1 MQSEQQYVTAPWR
14 NKLHEVIFESDTKA
28 GRLFDIVLLLFIL
41 LSVAAVMLES
51 VDEFRLKYGTQL
63 LYFEWFF
70 TIVFT
75 IEYILRLV
83 SVIRPRAY
91 ALSFFGII
99 DLLSILPLYLGLFLS
114 GTQGLL
120 VIRAL
125 RLLRVFRVLKLGQ
138 YMSES
143 EIIAASLKASR
154 RKIFVFL
161 FTVII
166 LVTIIGA
173 VMYLVEGA
181 SNPGFS
187 SIPLAI
193 YWSIVTLT
201 TVGFGDITPNTAF
214 GQFLS
219 AVVMI
224 IGYAVIAVPTGIVTA
239 EFAANHAKEKSSNSQ
254 ACRYCGEDRHAAD
267 ANFCKR
273 CGHHL
278 NPPTAEKPLDFTT

>member
-1 MQSEQQYVTAPWR
+1 MQNEKQYVTAAWR
-14 NKLHEVIFESDTKA
+14 NKLHEIIFESDTAK
-28 GRLFDIVLLLFIL
+28 GKLFDVVLLFFIL
-41 LSVAAVMLES
+41 FSVIAVMLES
-51 VDEFRLKYGTQL
+51 VADYQIKYGTQL
-63 LYFEWFF
+63 LYLEWFF

-75 IEYILRLV
+75 CEYVLRLI
-83 SVIRPRAY
+83 SVIRPKAY

-99 DLLSILPLYLGLFLS
+99 DLLSILPAYLSIFLA

-161 FTVII
+161 FTVVI

-173 VMYLVEGA
+173 IMYLVEGS

-187 SIPLAI
+187 SIPLSV

-201 TVGFGDITPNTAF
+201 TVGFGDITPNTSF

-219 AVVMI
+219 ALVMI

-239 EFAANHAKEKSSNSQ
+239 EFAAHTGKVKSSNTQ
-254 ACRYCGEDRHAAD
+254 ACRYCGEDHHAKD
-267 ANFCKR
+267 ANYCKR
-273 CGHHL
+273 CGHML
-278 NPPTAEKPLDFTT
+278 NMPADHRLSAEA